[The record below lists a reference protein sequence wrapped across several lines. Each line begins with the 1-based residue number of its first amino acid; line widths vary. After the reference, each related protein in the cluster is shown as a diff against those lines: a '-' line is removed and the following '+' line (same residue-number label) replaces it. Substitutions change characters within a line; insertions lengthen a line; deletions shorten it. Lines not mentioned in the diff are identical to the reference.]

1 MLTETPAGV
10 NIQLHETRR
19 QAPHILMRA
28 YLELFRIYLVPTAI
42 ADSFAGFALAAAI
55 FDRTEEPLS
64 VLIVAVI
71 SACLYSFGMTCNDI
85 FDLEKDREDAPA
97 KPLPSGAIPPAR
109 AARLAAALGALA
121 IGLAFLAPGAFWPAA
136 AVVIC
141 SLLYNI
147 GAKNIPVLGDLLMGS
162 CRSGNFLIGATAA
175 GGSFLA
181 VLAECRLLAPALILG
196 GFIAVVT
203 AISRLEDGPHRPH
216 VFHALTFPLLI
227 IPISL
232 VALNHGSLL
241 NGIANLGLLVFLFR
255 AILRARRA
263 RAPVP
268 NTSGPDRDTS
278 TIGKI
283 ECESPH
289 GPLHPATAYVRSALG
304 SLILFDAAL
313 LLAFTPH
320 DTTSILPAAALCL
333 LALFAWWWKRNW
345 LQSGGADT

>member
-1 MLTETPAGV
+1 MAASLLTETLAGV

-42 ADSFAGFALAAAI
+42 ADSFAGFALAAAV
-55 FDRTEEPLS
+55 FDRNEDPLP
-64 VLIVAVI
+64 VLIVVVI
-71 SACLYSFGMTCNDI
+71 SASLYSFGMTCNDI
-85 FDLEKDREDAPA
+85 FDLEKDREGAPA

-109 AARLAAALGALA
+109 AAWLAAALGALA
-121 IGLAFLAPGAFWPAA
+121 LGLAFLAPGVFWPAA

-147 GAKNIPVLGDLLMGS
+147 GAKNIPVLGDALMGS

-175 GGSFLA
+175 SGSFLS
-181 VLAECRLLAPALILG
+181 VIEEERLLAPALILG

-203 AISRLEDGPHRPH
+203 AISRLEDKPHRPRLLSSLVH
-216 VFHALTFPLLI
+216 LLLI
-227 IPISL
+227 IPVIL
-232 VALNHGSLL
+232 AAMNPGDLTNW
-241 NGIANLGLLVFLFR
+241 IANLVLLGLLFR
-255 AILRARRA
+255 AILHAGK
-263 RAPVP
+263 
-268 NTSGPDRDTS
+268 NRDQ
-278 TIGKI
+278 
-283 ECESPH
+283 
-289 GPLHPATAYVRSALG
+289 LHPATSYTRSALG
-304 SLILFDAAL
+304 ALILFDAAL

-333 LALFAWWWKRNW
+333 LALFSWWWKRNW